1 MTWWFIQNTRTTRGA
16 VSSGSALTRADDVRR
31 RRRTTYDEWFRVV
44 SGVLYRVRARVTTFA

>member
-1 MTWWFIQNTRTTRGA
+1 
-16 VSSGSALTRADDVRR
+16 LTRADDVRR